1 MRKAFL
7 FSGLALT
14 ATIILVLASVTYVLF
29 NIDALIK
36 DEVEDAASSA
46 YKVPVTVAEATMSLK
61 SGNGRIIGLRIEN
74 PPGFSAPT
82 AVHVPVIE
90 IAVDT
95 GRIADKAIALGRVVI
110 DRPEIVLDIK
120 DGRVN
125 LVRLKESTDAWLTR
139 SGNDDEDA
147 ASGQR
152 LIIDEIV
159 MQNGTM
165 VFRADFL
172 DGAETEVPLPDSRVR
187 EIGVKP
193 DGALPAEVI
202 SEVTQLLITA
212 SERASRRIDLQALA
226 EKTGATV
233 IGAVIAQDGFQ
244 DESFSP
250 DREPAH
256 DEMIDVDGDALRA
269 IYSPGHVGNHFCY
282 LHERSGLLFTGD
294 HVMQGSTV
302 VIIPP
307 AGDMKD
313 YIDSLRRMLDYPL
326 KFIAPGHGGLIAEP
340 AKELDYLVKHRLK
353 REAKVADKLAAF
365 EQVMLD
371 ELVLSVYDDV
381 APSLHPAAQ
390 YSLLAHLLK
399 LEKEGRVWRNGDNW
413 SLI

>member
-36 DEVEDAASSA
+36 DEIEDAASRA

-61 SGNGRIIGLRIEN
+61 SGNGRITDLRIEN

-82 AVHVPVIE
+82 AIHVPVIE

-120 DGRVN
+120 DGRAN

-139 SGNDDEDA
+139 SENDDEGA

-165 VFRADFL
+165 IFRADFL
-172 DGAETEVPLPDSRVR
+172 DGAETKVPLPDSRVR

-202 SEVTQLLITA
+202 AEVTQLLITA
-212 SERASRRIDLQALA
+212 SERASRRIDLRALA
-226 EKTGATV
+226 ERTGATV
-233 IGAVIAQDGFQ
+233 
-244 DESFSP
+244 P
-250 DREPAH
+250 D
-256 DEMIDVDGDALRA
+256 ID
-269 IYSPGHVGNHFCY
+269 
-282 LHERSGLLFTGD
+282 
-294 HVMQGSTV
+294 
-302 VIIPP
+302 
-307 AGDMKD
+307 
-313 YIDSLRRMLDYPL
+313 
-326 KFIAPGHGGLIAEP
+326 
-340 AKELDYLVKHRLK
+340 
-353 REAKVADKLAAF
+353 
-365 EQVMLD
+365 
-371 ELVLSVYDDV
+371 LS
-381 APSLHPAAQ
+381 A
-390 YSLLAHLLK
+390 LLK
-399 LEKEGRVWRNGDNW
+399 DE
-413 SLI
+413 

>member
-139 SGNDDEDA
+139 SENDDEDA

-172 DGAETEVPLPDSRVR
+172 DGAETEVPLPDSRIR

-193 DGALPAEVI
+193 DGALPAKVI

-233 IGAVIAQDGFQ
+233 
-244 DESFSP
+244 P
-250 DREPAH
+250 D
-256 DEMIDVDGDALRA
+256 ID
-269 IYSPGHVGNHFCY
+269 
-282 LHERSGLLFTGD
+282 
-294 HVMQGSTV
+294 
-302 VIIPP
+302 
-307 AGDMKD
+307 
-313 YIDSLRRMLDYPL
+313 
-326 KFIAPGHGGLIAEP
+326 
-340 AKELDYLVKHRLK
+340 
-353 REAKVADKLAAF
+353 
-365 EQVMLD
+365 
-371 ELVLSVYDDV
+371 LS
-381 APSLHPAAQ
+381 A
-390 YSLLAHLLK
+390 LLK
-399 LEKEGRVWRNGDNW
+399 EE
-413 SLI
+413 

>member
-233 IGAVIAQDGFQ
+233 
-244 DESFSP
+244 P
-250 DREPAH
+250 D
-256 DEMIDVDGDALRA
+256 ID
-269 IYSPGHVGNHFCY
+269 
-282 LHERSGLLFTGD
+282 
-294 HVMQGSTV
+294 
-302 VIIPP
+302 
-307 AGDMKD
+307 
-313 YIDSLRRMLDYPL
+313 
-326 KFIAPGHGGLIAEP
+326 
-340 AKELDYLVKHRLK
+340 
-353 REAKVADKLAAF
+353 
-365 EQVMLD
+365 
-371 ELVLSVYDDV
+371 LS
-381 APSLHPAAQ
+381 A
-390 YSLLAHLLK
+390 LLK
-399 LEKEGRVWRNGDNW
+399 EE
-413 SLI
+413 

>member
-139 SGNDDEDA
+139 SENDDEDA

-233 IGAVIAQDGFQ
+233 
-244 DESFSP
+244 P
-250 DREPAH
+250 D
-256 DEMIDVDGDALRA
+256 ID
-269 IYSPGHVGNHFCY
+269 
-282 LHERSGLLFTGD
+282 
-294 HVMQGSTV
+294 
-302 VIIPP
+302 
-307 AGDMKD
+307 
-313 YIDSLRRMLDYPL
+313 
-326 KFIAPGHGGLIAEP
+326 
-340 AKELDYLVKHRLK
+340 
-353 REAKVADKLAAF
+353 
-365 EQVMLD
+365 
-371 ELVLSVYDDV
+371 LS
-381 APSLHPAAQ
+381 A
-390 YSLLAHLLK
+390 LLK
-399 LEKEGRVWRNGDNW
+399 EE
-413 SLI
+413 

>member
-36 DEVEDAASSA
+36 DEIEDAASRA

-61 SGNGRIIGLRIEN
+61 SGNGRITDLRIEN

-82 AVHVPVIE
+82 AIHVPVIE

-120 DGRVN
+120 DGRAN

-139 SGNDDEDA
+139 SENDDEDA

-165 VFRADFL
+165 IFRADFL
-172 DGAETEVPLPDSRVR
+172 DGAETKVPLPDSRVR

-202 SEVTQLLITA
+202 AEVTQLLITA
-212 SERASRRIDLQALA
+212 SERASRRIDLRALA

-233 IGAVIAQDGFQ
+233 
-244 DESFSP
+244 P
-250 DREPAH
+250 D
-256 DEMIDVDGDALRA
+256 ID
-269 IYSPGHVGNHFCY
+269 
-282 LHERSGLLFTGD
+282 
-294 HVMQGSTV
+294 
-302 VIIPP
+302 
-307 AGDMKD
+307 
-313 YIDSLRRMLDYPL
+313 
-326 KFIAPGHGGLIAEP
+326 
-340 AKELDYLVKHRLK
+340 
-353 REAKVADKLAAF
+353 
-365 EQVMLD
+365 
-371 ELVLSVYDDV
+371 LS
-381 APSLHPAAQ
+381 A
-390 YSLLAHLLK
+390 LLK
-399 LEKEGRVWRNGDNW
+399 NE
-413 SLI
+413 

>member
-46 YKVPVTVAEATMSLK
+46 YKVPVTVAEAMMSLK

-233 IGAVIAQDGFQ
+233 LD
-244 DESFSP
+244 
-250 DREPAH
+250 
-256 DEMIDVDGDALRA
+256 ID
-269 IYSPGHVGNHFCY
+269 
-282 LHERSGLLFTGD
+282 
-294 HVMQGSTV
+294 
-302 VIIPP
+302 
-307 AGDMKD
+307 
-313 YIDSLRRMLDYPL
+313 
-326 KFIAPGHGGLIAEP
+326 
-340 AKELDYLVKHRLK
+340 
-353 REAKVADKLAAF
+353 
-365 EQVMLD
+365 
-371 ELVLSVYDDV
+371 LS
-381 APSLHPAAQ
+381 A
-390 YSLLAHLLK
+390 LLK
-399 LEKEGRVWRNGDNW
+399 EE
-413 SLI
+413 

>member
-14 ATIILVLASVTYVLF
+14 ATIILVHASVTYVLF

-233 IGAVIAQDGFQ
+233 
-244 DESFSP
+244 P
-250 DREPAH
+250 D
-256 DEMIDVDGDALRA
+256 ID
-269 IYSPGHVGNHFCY
+269 
-282 LHERSGLLFTGD
+282 
-294 HVMQGSTV
+294 
-302 VIIPP
+302 
-307 AGDMKD
+307 
-313 YIDSLRRMLDYPL
+313 
-326 KFIAPGHGGLIAEP
+326 
-340 AKELDYLVKHRLK
+340 
-353 REAKVADKLAAF
+353 
-365 EQVMLD
+365 
-371 ELVLSVYDDV
+371 LS
-381 APSLHPAAQ
+381 A
-390 YSLLAHLLK
+390 LLK
-399 LEKEGRVWRNGDNW
+399 EE
-413 SLI
+413 

>member
-233 IGAVIAQDGFQ
+233 LD
-244 DESFSP
+244 
-250 DREPAH
+250 
-256 DEMIDVDGDALRA
+256 ID
-269 IYSPGHVGNHFCY
+269 
-282 LHERSGLLFTGD
+282 
-294 HVMQGSTV
+294 
-302 VIIPP
+302 
-307 AGDMKD
+307 
-313 YIDSLRRMLDYPL
+313 
-326 KFIAPGHGGLIAEP
+326 
-340 AKELDYLVKHRLK
+340 
-353 REAKVADKLAAF
+353 
-365 EQVMLD
+365 
-371 ELVLSVYDDV
+371 LS
-381 APSLHPAAQ
+381 A
-390 YSLLAHLLK
+390 LLK
-399 LEKEGRVWRNGDNW
+399 EE
-413 SLI
+413 